1 MTATATTSMDCV
13 GCCSMLVAL
22 IIWNGL
28 LMGFQCKY
36 RDIYLAQADKVF
48 GQRQRMNHS
57 FPLHSKSSQGKTTN
71 SLLLLLLLLSLL
83 MTTSKR
89 KKEAKADSLFML
101 VVILAVYHR
110 QSDSTAYSLPLC
122 RRLSLLF
129 KQKKLKIKSD
139 FILNI
144 LCQWMFLFGPTTLI
158 CPQAEAY
165 KILFIYKTAKIS
177 F

>member
-1 MTATATTSMDCV
+1 MVTNQKNNNDKNKGQQLWNTSNTMTATATTSMDCV

-48 GQRQRMNHS
+48 GQRQRMTHS
-57 FPLHSKSSQGKTTN
+57 FPLHSKSSQGKTTY

-83 MTTSKR
+83 MTTKR

-122 RRLSLLF
+122 RRLS
-129 KQKKLKIKSD
+129 IV
-139 FILNI
+139 
-144 LCQWMFLFGPTTLI
+144 
-158 CPQAEAY
+158 
-165 KILFIYKTAKIS
+165 
-177 F
+177 